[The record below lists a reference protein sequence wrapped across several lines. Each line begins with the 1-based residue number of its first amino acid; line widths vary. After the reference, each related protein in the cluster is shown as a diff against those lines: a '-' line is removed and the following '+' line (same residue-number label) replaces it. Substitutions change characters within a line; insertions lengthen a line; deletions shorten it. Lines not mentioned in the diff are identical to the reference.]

1 MTPSTRR
8 QRRDRND
15 DACGDPEGI
24 KYARCGSPVS
34 PLQFHIYEFW
44 AGFLFA
50 CIEATSLIFTPRA
63 LATVSKRPGL
73 LRTVLM
79 FDIMSTFIA
88 AVLVTFNLDVFEV
101 PAHEIE
107 FSNELTLALVS
118 IIFLRSLTRGRDEKG
133 VLVASMIAICAPLF
147 QLAVYNSPLKYG
159 EQYAHAVEFTFG
171 AVRNQC
177 RYTLHAVEQAR
188 RSTGAHRHA
197 LYLRRRAACRWR
209 GADAVDRSR
218 IEPARRWRG
227 VDTVHAQA
235 NCFVTFW
242 FCLDNWFVA
251 EEELRCIKYGDPVSC
266 RHCIVSHSLKKAEL
280 ATHRVNS
287 LV

>member
-1 MTPSTRR
+1 VRCGVGIAGPFTRRSATPSTRR
-8 QRRDRND
+8 RRRDRND

-88 AVLVTFNLDVFEV
+88 AILVTFNLDVFEV

-107 FSNELTLALVS
+107 FSNELTLAPVWKSTSVS
-118 IIFLRSLTRGRDEKG
+118 G
-133 VLVASMIAICAPLF
+133 
-147 QLAVYNSPLKYG
+147 
-159 EQYAHAVEFTFG
+159 
-171 AVRNQC
+171 
-177 RYTLHAVEQAR
+177 
-188 RSTGAHRHA
+188 
-197 LYLRRRAACRWR
+197 
-209 GADAVDRSR
+209 
-218 IEPARRWRG
+218 
-227 VDTVHAQA
+227 AQA
-235 NCFVTFW
+235 
-242 FCLDNWFVA
+242 
-251 EEELRCIKYGDPVSC
+251 
-266 RHCIVSHSLKKAEL
+266 SHERAVKFDFH
-280 ATHRVNS
+280 TGWH
-287 LV
+287 